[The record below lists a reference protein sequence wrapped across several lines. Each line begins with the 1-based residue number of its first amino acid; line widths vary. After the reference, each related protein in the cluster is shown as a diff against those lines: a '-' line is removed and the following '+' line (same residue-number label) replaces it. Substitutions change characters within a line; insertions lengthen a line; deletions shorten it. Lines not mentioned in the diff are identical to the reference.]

1 MTRRESSVNVRP
13 GVAVR
18 VIAVSA
24 LREKRHELERWKR
37 DGLIEERSVLFA
49 IDVLDELI
57 ARGEQ

>member
-1 MTRRESSVNVRP
+1 MTRREISVDVRP
-13 GVAVR
+13 GVPVR